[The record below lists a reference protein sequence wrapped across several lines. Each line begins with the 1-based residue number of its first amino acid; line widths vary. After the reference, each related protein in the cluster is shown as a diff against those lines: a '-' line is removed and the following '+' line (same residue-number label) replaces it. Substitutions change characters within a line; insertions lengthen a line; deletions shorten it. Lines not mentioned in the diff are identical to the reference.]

1 MPPKAGDVAADRF
14 CTAEGIVIFEGK
26 PHKEK
31 VLYGNLLWDGALA
44 LCRFFAS
51 EWSPAVAGKSALELG
66 AGTGV
71 VGLTLGHLGAEEKK
85 ATEDPYLEMDAA
97 KEMPVESHEE
107 RVGYS
112 MADVSEQIRCSFWL
126 LSLLHFVQEGH
137 QHRQPTVTN
146 QGLGFVARRLLSGIQ
161 ASYDRFRGKRA
172 VECTDGLDHPPAAPV
187 CITDS
192 EKELLPLMEQNI
204 QANSLGSCTIARRLD
219 WGDETSYMHEKPDL
233 LVAAD
238 VLYEGGAYSCFG
250 LFAAQK
256 SSCRDQELGDACGFG
271 PNPSQM
277 QSQVPEAYVA
287 NHHNPK
293 NCEATLGFLR
303 AVLQKGMEVQRLE
316 DAEGFALGCL
326 QSRSGFRDARFVSL
340 GRDVEA
346 ALRSVRDA
354 RFRERDLSPMKHI
367 QIFRLTW
374 SVLDAFV
381 DKIARVSGHRAGK
394 AELSLLLREL
404 TAQETKTLQR

>member
-1 MPPKAGDVAADRF
+1 MPPKAGEVAGDRF

-71 VGLTLGHLGAEEKK
+71 VGLTLGHLGA
-85 ATEDPYLEMDAA
+85 
-97 KEMPVESHEE
+97 
-107 RVGYS
+107 
-112 MADVSEQIRCSFWL
+112 
-126 LSLLHFVQEGH
+126 
-137 QHRQPTVTN
+137 
-146 QGLGFVARRLLSGIQ
+146 
-161 ASYDRFRGKRA
+161 
-172 VECTDGLDHPPAAPV
+172 APV

-204 QANSLGSCTIARRLD
+204 QANSLGSCTMARRLD
-219 WGDETSYMHEKPDL
+219 WGDETSYMREKPDL

-238 VLYEGGAYSCFG
+238 VLYEGVRGRIDHETKDGS
-250 LFAAQK
+250 LFARAVTGH
-256 SSCRDQELGDACGFG
+256 LGMR
-271 PNPSQM
+271 S
-277 QSQVPEAYVA
+277 EAYVA

-293 NCEATLGFLR
+293 KCEATLGFVR
-303 AVLQKGMEVQRLE
+303 AVLEQGMEVQRLE

-326 QSRSGFRDARFVSL
+326 QGRSGFRDARFVSL

-346 ALRSVRDA
+346 ALHSPDEA
-354 RFRERDLSPMKHI
+354 HSDLPPHMAANLLTLMMTHPSCTWQFREARTK
-367 QIFRLTW
+367 TW
-374 SVLDAFV
+374 SRIRNA
-381 DKIARVSGHRAGK
+381 ARPAGLQGQSST
-394 AELSLLLREL
+394 ASTTGSLE
-404 TAQETKTLQR
+404 

>member
-1 MPPKAGDVAADRF
+1 MPPKAGEVAGDRF

-71 VGLTLGHLGAEEKK
+71 VGLTLGHLGA
-85 ATEDPYLEMDAA
+85 D
-97 KEMPVESHEE
+97 
-107 RVGYS
+107 
-112 MADVSEQIRCSFWL
+112 
-126 LSLLHFVQEGH
+126 
-137 QHRQPTVTN
+137 
-146 QGLGFVARRLLSGIQ
+146 
-161 ASYDRFRGKRA
+161 
-172 VECTDGLDHPPAAPV
+172 PV

-204 QANSLGSCTIARRLD
+204 QANSLGSCTMARRLD
-219 WGDETSYMHEKPDL
+219 WGDETSYMREKPDL

-238 VLYEGGAYSCFG
+238 VLYEGDGS
-250 LFAAQK
+250 LFARAVTGH
-256 SSCRDQELGDACGFG
+256 LGMR
-271 PNPSQM
+271 S
-277 QSQVPEAYVA
+277 EAYVA

-293 NCEATLGFLR
+293 KCEATLGFVR
-303 AVLQKGMEVQRLE
+303 AVLEQGMEVQRLE

-326 QSRSGFRDARFVSL
+326 QGRSGFRDARFVSL

-346 ALRSVRDA
+346 ALHSVRDA
-354 RFRERDLSPMKHI
+354 RFRERELSPMKHI

-374 SVLDAFV
+374 RRTS
-381 DKIARVSGHRAGK
+381 
-394 AELSLLLREL
+394 SL
-404 TAQETKTLQR
+404 